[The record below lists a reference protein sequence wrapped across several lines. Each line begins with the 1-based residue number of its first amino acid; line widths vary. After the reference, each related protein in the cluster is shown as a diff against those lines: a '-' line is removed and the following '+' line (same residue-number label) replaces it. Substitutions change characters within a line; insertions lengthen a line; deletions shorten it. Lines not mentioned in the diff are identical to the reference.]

1 MTILLGS
8 ISIILILV
16 VYYFTILP
24 ISMYF
29 AKKLIDGESEL
40 KLPHNYRHHT
50 ISYILLGILF
60 FLVSLILLFLFI
72 GISYELGKYIQEN
85 IMFV

>member
-1 MTILLGS
+1 MTILLGA

-16 VYYFTILP
+16 TYYFTILP

-29 AKKLIDGESEL
+29 VKKLIDGESEL

-50 ISYILLGILF
+50 IPHILLGILCSLLF
-60 FLVSLILLFLFI
+60 FLIIFFFTFI
-72 GISYELGKYIQEN
+72 SHIFGEYIQEN
-85 IMFV
+85 IIFV